1 VLYNDALN
9 ELIISGD
16 QLFSLDLG
24 TSACTT
30 LPLRADVSPLNIQVT
45 PTNEMLVV
53 TFGALA
59 QFDRA
64 TGEIVI
70 VSK

>member
-1 VLYNDALN
+1 
-9 ELIISGD
+9 
-16 QLFSLDLG
+16 
-24 TSACTT
+24 
-30 LPLRADVSPLNIQVT
+30 VSPLNIQVT